1 MGCKAAIKAGHI
13 LSENEMKSLIHDLF
27 ACDMP
32 GVCPH
37 GRPIILEMQLREFDR
52 RFGRTS

>member
-1 MGCKAAIKAGHI
+1 
-13 LSENEMKSLIHDLF
+13 MKSLIQDLF
-27 ACDMP
+27 ACEMP